1 MAIYSRY
8 SRNSNQT
15 TQSAPSPM
23 NFSDDE
29 IDLMQVFGV
38 LWFQKWKIIA
48 IAVLITALGAGYA
61 ITSTPIYQANGMV
74 EFVNSKNQVLGD
86 LSDVV
91 GGIQNT
97 PADSEVDMIKSR
109 RVLGKTVRDLNLH
122 IDIVP
127 DISRWAKLKHFLSRT
142 ENPSMN
148 NNMMQ
153 PEVVVAQFRLPE
165 YLYDKSFKLRVLS
178 PTTFSLLT
186 PTKQNYT
193 GKVGVPLKIGQD
205 GELIVEKIVAEPNQE
220 FDLTHYSDLT
230 SIENIN
236 KNLSVAPKSKN
247 SPMIGLTLNG
257 TNPTLIQTILN
268 QIMQNYAAENRNK
281 DIQAAS
287 NGLRFI
293 DEELPRLKNVL
304 QEAENALNAYRA
316 QSGSIDVPQ
325 EAKGVLENLNKIEM
339 QLVDLRT
346 EQAVLNEVYTREHP
360 SQKALQDKIQIL
372 NESKA
377 KLNNQITKMPSMQQ
391 DIIRLTRNVE
401 INQGIY
407 VQLLSKQQE
416 LNILKAS
423 SEGNVRII
431 DSAATP
437 PKPIKPKKLI
447 IVLLAGMIGLLF
459 GSGFYLIKSFINQG
473 IHDEDEIEALGLD
486 VIVSIPISHSQQ
498 KRDSALKRFSK
509 KKYVRSNSMLVL
521 KDPTDIAVEALRA
534 LRTNLFFSSMSAVNK
549 VIMISGATP
558 EVGKSFV
565 AANLAVLMA
574 QAGKKVLLID
584 GDMRKGYMHHLLS
597 MPSSE
602 GFAEILASSSDTQY
616 THNIWKTNLAG
627 LHFISGG
634 NTPKNPSELLLNKKI
649 EKFLEWA
656 DAHYDYVVLDTPP
669 ILAVTDAAVMGQYAG
684 IRLLVS
690 RFGRTSLRELDACV
704 SRFEAGNVRINGVIL
719 NGVERSAKNYYS
731 YDDYNEKYGKYGA
744 HQKSQRIS

>member
-91 GGIQNT
+91 GGIQKT

-122 IDIVP
+122 IDIVS

-165 YLYDKSFKLRVLS
+165 NLYDNPFKLRVLS
-178 PTTFSLLT
+178 PTTFSLMT

-205 GELIVEKIVAEPNQE
+205 GELIIEKIAAEPNQE

-236 KNLSVAPKSKN
+236 KNLNVAPKSKN

-372 NESKA
+372 NESKT
-377 KLNNQITKMPSMQQ
+377 KLNNQIAQMPSMQQ

-447 IVLLAGMIGLLF
+447 IVLLAGVIGLLF

-498 KRDSALKRFSK
+498 KRDNALKRFSK
-509 KKYVRSNSMLVL
+509 KKHVRSNSMLVL

-602 GFAEILASSSDTQY
+602 GFAEILASSRGY
-616 THNIWKTNLAG
+616 
-627 LHFISGG
+627 
-634 NTPKNPSELLLNKKI
+634 
-649 EKFLEWA
+649 
-656 DAHYDYVVLDTPP
+656 
-669 ILAVTDAAVMGQYAG
+669 
-684 IRLLVS
+684 
-690 RFGRTSLRELDACV
+690 
-704 SRFEAGNVRINGVIL
+704 
-719 NGVERSAKNYYS
+719 
-731 YDDYNEKYGKYGA
+731 
-744 HQKSQRIS
+744 

>member
-48 IAVLITALGAGYA
+48 IAVLITALGVGYA

-91 GGIQNT
+91 GGIQKT

-153 PEVVVAQFRLPE
+153 PEVVVAKLRLPE

-178 PTTFSLLT
+178 PTTFSLMT

-602 GFAEILASSSDTQY
+602 GFAEILASSDTQY

-627 LHFISGG
+627 LHFVSGG

-649 EKFLEWA
+649 EKFLVWA

-690 RFGRTSLRELDACV
+690 RFGRTSWQELDACV
-704 SRFEAGNVRINGVIL
+704 SRFEASNVRINGVIL

-731 YDDYNEKYGKYGA
+731 YDDYNEKYGKYGT